1 MGRTMGNEDVYRSL
15 RASAGAIESELIAL
29 RRKLHSYPELSF
41 EEERT
46 SDAVAEWLSG
56 LGLDVV
62 RRGVGGHGIVAE
74 LAGSRPGPRIA
85 LRADMDALP
94 IQEESG
100 LPYASQVP
108 GVMHACGHDA
118 HTAMLCGA
126 ARLLA
131 ERRERLSGSIRLLFQ
146 SAEEINAGAKAMLE
160 QGALEGVDEIYG
172 LHNLP
177 TLPAG
182 QAGTRFGALMGSV
195 DQFEVTVTGRGGHGA
210 LPEQCVDPVV
220 AASAIVMALQTA
232 ISRELSP
239 FSPAVVTV
247 GSVHGGAAYNVI
259 PERVELAGTVRTFS
273 PDVQEKMPDRL
284 LRLINR
290 TAEAYRCE
298 AELRYIRHVPVL
310 VNRDDCVRHAE
321 AAIDAVLGRENRI
334 EAPPV
339 LAGEDF
345 SVYLQ
350 RVPGCFIW
358 LGSGPENGAEQAYGL
373 HHPRYMLNEDCLAD
387 GAALLAAIAMSR
399 LDDEVPGK
407 GIE

>member
-1 MGRTMGNEDVYRSL
+1 MTEELLGSL
-15 RASAGAIESELIAL
+15 RASAAAIEGELVAL
-29 RRKLHSYPELSF
+29 RRKLHAYPELSF

-46 SDAVAEWLSG
+46 SAAVAEWLDG

-74 LAGSRPGPRIA
+74 LAGTRPGPRIA

-94 IQEESG
+94 IQEESS

-126 ARLLA
+126 VRLLA
-131 ERRERLSGSIRLLFQ
+131 NRRDRLAGSVRFLFQ
-146 SAEEINAGAKAMLE
+146 SAEEINAGAKAMIE
-160 QGALEGVDEIYG
+160 QGALDGVDEIYG

-177 TLPAG
+177 TLPAS
-182 QAGTRFGALMGSV
+182 QTGTRFGALMGSV
-195 DQFEVTVTGRGGHGA
+195 DQFELTVTGRGGHGA

-232 ISRELSP
+232 VSRELSP

-247 GSVHGGAAYNVI
+247 GSVHGGASYNVI

-273 PDVQEKMPDRL
+273 ADIQEQMPERL
-284 LRLINR
+284 RRLIER
-290 TAEAYRCE
+290 TAQAYRCE

-310 VNRDDCVRHAE
+310 VNDDACVRHAE
-321 AAIDAVLGRENRI
+321 AAIDAVLGRANRI

-350 RVPGCFIW
+350 RVPGCFFW
-358 LGSGPENGAEQAYGL
+358 LGSGPKTGAERAYGL
-373 HHPRYMLNEDCLAD
+373 HHPRYTLNEDCLPD
-387 GAALLAAIAMSR
+387 GAAVLAAIALGR
-399 LDDEVPGK
+399 LGVSS
-407 GIE
+407 

>member
-1 MGRTMGNEDVYRSL
+1 M
-15 RASAGAIESELIAL
+15 RASAAAIEGELVAL
-29 RRKLHSYPELSF
+29 RRKLHAYPELSF

-46 SDAVAEWLSG
+46 SAAVAEWLDS
-56 LGLDVV
+56 LGMDAV

-74 LAGSRPGPRIA
+74 LSGARPGPRIA

-94 IQEESG
+94 IREETG

-108 GVMHACGHDA
+108 GIMHACGHDA

-131 ERRERLSGSIRLLFQ
+131 DRRDRLSGSVRFLFQ
-146 SAEEINAGAKAMLE
+146 SAEEINAGAKAMIG
-160 QGALEGVDEIYG
+160 QGALDGVDEIYG

-195 DQFEVTVTGRGGHGA
+195 DQFELTVTGRGGHGA

-232 ISRELSP
+232 VSRELSP

-247 GSVHGGAAYNVI
+247 GSVHGGASYNVI

-273 PDVQEKMPDRL
+273 ADVQEQMPERL
-284 LRLINR
+284 RRLIER

-298 AELRYIRHVPVL
+298 TELRYTRHVPVL
-310 VNRDDCVRHAE
+310 VNDDACVRHAE
-321 AAIDAVLGRENRI
+321 ATIDAVLGRANRI

-350 RVPGCFIW
+350 RVPGCFFW
-358 LGSGPENGAEQAYGL
+358 LGSGPKTEVERAYGL
-373 HHPRYMLNEDCLAD
+373 HHPRYTMNEDCLAE
-387 GAALLAAIAMSR
+387 GAAVLAAIAIRREDVGS
-399 LDDEVPGK
+399 
-407 GIE
+407 